1 MVKRQPQ
8 YATTGMKI
16 TVETWWNI
24 VNFAMFY
31 GYKDFETSSFLIS
44 NLLIA
49 QGVYS
54 VLSYTVFGK

>member
-1 MVKRQPQ
+1 M
-8 YATTGMKI
+8 
-16 TVETWWNI
+16 
-24 VNFAMFY
+24 NFAMFY
-31 GYKDFETSSFLIS
+31 SYKDFETSSFLIS